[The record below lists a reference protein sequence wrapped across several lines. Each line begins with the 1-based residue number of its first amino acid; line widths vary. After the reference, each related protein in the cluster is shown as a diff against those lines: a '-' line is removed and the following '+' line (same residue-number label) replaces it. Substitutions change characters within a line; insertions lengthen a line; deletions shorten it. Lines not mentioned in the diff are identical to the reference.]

1 MKRFVFLSMFA
12 TFLIFMVVA
21 ISSCTKEGPAGP
33 AGANGADGT
42 NGEDG
47 IDGKDGTA
55 TCIQCHDDS
64 QIMFA
69 KSLQWEASTHATGGN
84 FERNSTDCAPCHT
97 SQGFLERIASGE
109 METAE
114 AINNPNP
121 PNCYTCHDVH
131 ESYTPTDWTLTT
143 SDPVELW
150 ISGAVTDQ
158 GTGNLCVNCHQP
170 RIPDPLPVPG
180 SREDITIGSPYWGP
194 HHGPQGAMIAGS
206 GGYEVGSGY
215 GNSMHT
221 TLVTNSCNTCHMST
235 AYGVQAG
242 GHTMGMTYAYHGH
255 DVVNKAGCTSCH
267 QDPSSLDT
275 KLEETRAAINEKLA
289 ELQVIL
295 MEQGVLD
302 DSDHVVP
309 GTMTMDQAG
318 GVLNYLFVLE
328 DRSGGTHNNAYA
340 TKLLENSIASLQ
352 TK

>member
-1 MKRFVFLSMFA
+1 MKKIIFLSMFA

-33 AGANGADGT
+33 AGANGT

-84 FERNSTDCAPCHT
+84 FERNGTDCAPCHT
-97 SQGFLERIASGE
+97 SQGFIERIASGE

-114 AINNPNP
+114 VINNPNP

-131 ESYTPTDWTLTT
+131 ETYTPEDWTLTT
-143 SDPVELW
+143 SDPVSLW
-150 ISGAVTDQ
+150 INGVVTDQ
-158 GTGNLCVNCHQP
+158 GTGNLCVNCHQSMV
-170 RIPDPLPVPG
+170 PDPLPIPE

-194 HHGPQGAMIAGS
+194 HHGTQGAMIAGS
-206 GGYEVGSGY
+206 GGYDVGSGY

-221 TLVTNSCNTCHMST
+221 TLVTNSCNTCHMAT

-242 GHTMGMTYAYHGH
+242 GHEMSMTYAYHGH

-267 QDPSSLDT
+267 TDPSSLDT
-275 KLEETRAAINEKLA
+275 KIEETKAAINEKLA

-318 GVLNYLFVLE
+318 GVFNYLFVLE

-352 TK
+352 TN

>member
-302 DSDHVVP
+302 DTDHVVP

-328 DRSGGTHNNAYA
+328 DRSGGTHNNMYA

-352 TK
+352 TN